1 MVGDR
6 ETIGRAGG
14 VSDVVTRLAGL
25 IACAFALAAFA
36 SPAQAQDY
44 PTRPITLV
52 VPYPAG
58 GGVDA
63 MARIV
68 ADKLTAAL
76 GQQVLVDNR
85 GGGSGLVG
93 TRAVIRAA
101 PDGYT
106 LLLGHTGT
114 MSINPSLY
122 ANSGYDPRK
131 DLSAI
136 GLIAAMPV
144 ALIANAKF
152 PAQTIADVIALMK
165 ADPGKYN
172 IGTSAVGTGGYLSA
186 ELFKSVTQV
195 DAQIVPYK
203 GTAGVM
209 NDLLGGHVPVAFGVL
224 PPALGNIQ
232 SGTLRVIAVLSP
244 ARFSLLPD
252 VPTAAE
258 TGMPGFVSVLHYG
271 LLAPAG
277 TPPAII
283 ARLNMELRAL
293 VGSEDVQKRIHL
305 EGGDPLTSSPQD
317 YAADIDAEETK
328 WSTLIRKLNL
338 KVE

>member
-1 MVGDR
+1 MKK
-6 ETIGRAGG
+6 
-14 VSDVVTRLAGL
+14 L
-25 IACAFALAAFA
+25 IAVIFFALTTYAH
-36 SPAQAQDY
+36 AQDY

-131 DLSAI
+131 DFAPI

-144 ALIANAKF
+144 ALIAHPAF
-152 PAQTIADVIALMK
+152 PAKTIADAIALMK
-165 ADPGKYN
+165 ANPGKYN

-186 ELFKSVTQV
+186 ELFKSVTGI

-244 ARFSLLPD
+244 TRFSLLPD
-252 VPTAAE
+252 VSTAAE

-277 TPPAII
+277 TPPAIV
-283 ARLNMELRAL
+283 ARLNKELRAL
-293 VGSEDVQKRIHL
+293 IDNDEVRKRIHL
-305 EGGDPLTSSPQD
+305 EGGDPLASSPED

-328 WSTLIRKLNL
+328 WSGLIRKLNL